1 MKLVLLI
8 LPFREE
14 PVSVANKEVGS
25 SLDIQTSARVYYWPQ
40 SESMDL
46 EAEKTVDASE
56 INPEELY
63 DVAIIGG
70 GPVGQYAAYYAGLR
84 GMRTKVIDSL
94 PQLGGQLSAL
104 YPEKYIFDVA
114 GYARVYAKELVEN
127 LTEQMMQYQPTLA
140 LDEKVTN
147 LTSNGVVAMTTERGA
162 SHYAKSAIIA
172 CGVGAFMPRKMA
184 AAGIEELEGRGVHY
198 FVNDTSSLAG
208 KRLMVVGG
216 GDSAFDW
223 TMNLYD
229 TAKSIVQIHRSDK
242 YKAHE
247 DSIAKVMSLPIE
259 FKPFFEVKSVHGEE
273 HVEGVTIFDN
283 RTKEE
288 FEYECDELLLN
299 LGFLTNLGP
308 IKQWGFEIVGNS
320 IHVNSRME
328 TNIPHVYGAGDIVT
342 YDGKLKL
349 IATGF
354 GEAAI
359 AVNHAKAAVDPTA
372 KVNPGHSSENVRD
385 KKPH

>member
-1 MKLVLLI
+1 M
-8 LPFREE
+8 
-14 PVSVANKEVGS
+14 SEV
-25 SLDIQTSARVYYWPQ
+25 
-40 SESMDL
+40 
-46 EAEKTVDASE
+46 
-56 INPEELY
+56 NPDELY

-84 GMRTKVIDSL
+84 GMKTKVIDSL

-114 GYARVYAKELVEN
+114 GYAKVYARDLVEN
-127 LTEQMMQYQPTLA
+127 LSEQMMQYGPTLA
-140 LDEKVTN
+140 LDQKVVN
-147 LTSNGVVAMTTERGA
+147 LISNGVVTLETEQEVNKVVQKRT
-162 SHYAKSAIIA
+162 HYAKAAIVA
-172 CGVGAFMPRKMA
+172 AGVGAFLPRKIA
-184 AAGIEELEGRGVHY
+184 QAGLEELEGRGVHY
-198 FVNDTSSLAG
+198 FVTDKSILAG
-208 KRLMVVGG
+208 KRLVVVGG

-223 TMNLYD
+223 TLNLYD
-229 TAKSIVQIHRSDK
+229 AAKSILQIHRSDK

-247 DSIAKVMSLPIE
+247 DTIKKVMALPVD
-259 FKPFFEVKSVHGEE
+259 FRPFHEVKAVHGEE

-288 FEYECDELLLN
+288 FFYPCDELLLN

-320 IHVNSRME
+320 IHVNTRME
-328 TNIPHVYGAGDIVT
+328 TSVPGVYGAGDIVT

-359 AVNHAKAAVDPTA
+359 AVNHAKAHVDPAA
-372 KVNPGHSSENVRD
+372 KVNPGHSSEGPAD
-385 KKPH
+385 KKAH

>member
-1 MKLVLLI
+1 MSDVNTDEI
-8 LPFREE
+8 LEQ
-14 PVSVANKEVGS
+14 
-25 SLDIQTSARVYYWPQ
+25 DI
-40 SESMDL
+40 D
-46 EAEKTVDASE
+46 
-56 INPEELY
+56 
-63 DVAIIGG
+63 DVAIVGG

-84 GMRTKVIDSL
+84 GMKTKVIDSL

-114 GYARVYAKELVEN
+114 GYAKVYARDLVDN
-127 LTEQMMQYQPTLA
+127 LSEQMMQYGPKLA
-140 LDEKVTN
+140 LDEKVVS
-147 LTSNGVVAMTTERGA
+147 LTSDSGLITMETEQEINKIVHRRT
-162 SHYAKSAIIA
+162 HYAKSAIIA
-172 CGVGAFMPRKMA
+172 AGVGAFLPRKIA
-184 AAGIEELEGRGVHY
+184 KAGLEELEGRGVHY
-198 FVNDTSSLAG
+198 FVNDKSILAG
-208 KRLMVVGG
+208 KRLVVVGG

-223 TMNLYD
+223 TLNLYD
-229 TAKSIVQIHRSDK
+229 AAESILQIHRSDK

-247 DSIAKVMSLPIE
+247 DTIEKVMALPIE
-259 FKPFFEVKSVHGEE
+259 FKPFYEVKQVHGEE

-283 RTKEE
+283 RTKDE
-288 FEYECDELLLN
+288 FGQYQESYYACDELLLN

-328 TNIPHVYGAGDIVT
+328 TNIPGVYGAGDIVT

-359 AVNHAKAAVDPTA
+359 AVNHAKAHIDPTA
-372 KVNPGHSSENVRD
+372 KVNPGHSSENVPE

>member
-1 MKLVLLI
+1 M
-8 LPFREE
+8 
-14 PVSVANKEVGS
+14 
-25 SLDIQTSARVYYWPQ
+25 
-40 SESMDL
+40 
-46 EAEKTVDASE
+46 DASE

-63 DVAIIGG
+63 DIAIIGG

-84 GMRTKVIDSL
+84 GMKTKVIDSL

-114 GYARVYAKELVEN
+114 GYAKVYAKDLVEN
-127 LTEQMMQYQPTLA
+127 LTEQMMQYRPTLS
-140 LDEKVTN
+140 LDEKVIN
-147 LTSNGVVAMTTERGA
+147 LTSNGVVTMETEKGA
-162 SHYAKSAIIA
+162 THYAKSAVIA

-184 AAGIEELEGRGVHY
+184 AAGLLELEGRGVHY
-198 FVNDTSSLAG
+198 FVNDKSSLAG
-208 KRLMVVGG
+208 KRLVVVGG

-229 TAKSIVQIHRSDK
+229 IAKSIVQIHRSDK
-242 YKAHE
+242 FKAHE

-259 FKPFFEVKSVHGEE
+259 FKTFHELKAVHGEE
-273 HVEGVTIFDN
+273 HVTGVTIFDS

-288 FEYECDELLLN
+288 MYLECDELLLN

-308 IKQWGFEIVGNS
+308 IKQWGFNIVGNS
-320 IHVNSRME
+320 VQVNSRME
-328 TNIPHVYGAGDIVT
+328 TNIAGVYGAGDIVD
-342 YDGKLKL
+342 YSGKLKL

-359 AVNHAKAAVDPTA
+359 AVNHAKALVDPAA
-372 KVNPGHSSENVRD
+372 KVNPGHSSESVPD
-385 KKPH
+385 KKAH

>member
-1 MKLVLLI
+1 VSEVNPDELL
-8 LPFREE
+8 E
-14 PVSVANKEVGS
+14 K
-25 SLDIQTSARVYYWPQ
+25 DIF
-40 SESMDL
+40 
-46 EAEKTVDASE
+46 
-56 INPEELY
+56 

-84 GMRTKVIDSL
+84 GMKTKVIDSL

-114 GYARVYAKELVEN
+114 GYAKVYARDLVEN
-127 LTEQMMQYQPTLA
+127 LSEQMMQYGPTLA
-140 LDEKVTN
+140 LDQKVVN
-147 LTSNGVVAMTTERGA
+147 LTSNGVVTMETEKGET
-162 SHYAKSAIIA
+162 HYAKSAIIA
-172 CGVGAFMPRKMA
+172 AGVGAFMPRKIA
-184 AAGIEELEGRGVHY
+184 QAGLEELEGRGVHY
-198 FVNDTSSLAG
+198 FVTDTSILAG
-208 KRLMVVGG
+208 KRLVVVGG

-223 TMNLYD
+223 TLNLYD
-229 TAKSIVQIHRSDK
+229 TAKSILQIHRSDK

-247 DSIAKVMSLPIE
+247 DTIEKVMALPIE
-259 FKPFFEVKSVHGEE
+259 FKPFFEVKTVHGEE

-288 FEYECDELLLN
+288 FYYPCDELLLN

-320 IHVNSRME
+320 IAVNTRME
-328 TNIPHVYGAGDIVT
+328 TSVPGVYGAGDIVT

-359 AVNHAKAAVDPTA
+359 AVNHAKAHVDPAA
-372 KVNPGHSSENVRD
+372 KVNPGHSSESVPD
-385 KKPH
+385 KKAH

>member
-1 MKLVLLI
+1 M
-8 LPFREE
+8 
-14 PVSVANKEVGS
+14 SEV
-25 SLDIQTSARVYYWPQ
+25 
-40 SESMDL
+40 
-46 EAEKTVDASE
+46 
-56 INPEELY
+56 NPEELF

-84 GMRTKVIDSL
+84 GMKTKVIDSL

-114 GYARVYAKELVEN
+114 GYAKVYARDLVEN
-127 LTEQMMQYQPTLA
+127 LSEQMMQYGPTLA
-140 LDEKVTN
+140 LDQKVVN
-147 LTSNGVVAMTTERGA
+147 LTSNGVVTMETEQEVNKVVQHRT
-162 SHYAKSAIIA
+162 HYAKAVIVA
-172 CGVGAFMPRKMA
+172 AGVGAFLPRKIA
-184 AAGIEELEGRGVHY
+184 QAGLEELEGRGVHY
-198 FVNDTSSLAG
+198 FVTDTSILAG
-208 KRLMVVGG
+208 KRLVVVGG

-223 TMNLYD
+223 TLNLYD
-229 TAKSIVQIHRSDK
+229 TAKSILQIHRSDK

-247 DSIAKVMSLPIE
+247 DTIEKVMALPVE

-288 FEYECDELLLN
+288 SYYPCDELLLN

-320 IHVNSRME
+320 IAVNTRME
-328 TNIPHVYGAGDIVT
+328 TNVPGVYGAGDIVT

-359 AVNHAKAAVDPTA
+359 AVNHAKAHVDPAA
-372 KVNPGHSSENVRD
+372 KVNPGHSSESVPE

>member
-1 MKLVLLI
+1 M
-8 LPFREE
+8 
-14 PVSVANKEVGS
+14 
-25 SLDIQTSARVYYWPQ
+25 
-40 SESMDL
+40 
-46 EAEKTVDASE
+46 DASD
-56 INPEELY
+56 IRQEELF
-63 DVAIIGG
+63 DIAIIGG

-84 GMRTKVIDSL
+84 GMKTKVIDSL
-94 PQLGGQLSAL
+94 PQLGGQLAAL

-114 GYARVYAKELVEN
+114 GYAKVYAKDLVEN
-127 LTEQMMQYQPTLA
+127 LSEQMMQYGPTLA
-140 LDEKVTN
+140 LDEKVVN
-147 LTSNGVVAMTTERGA
+147 LTSDGVVTMETEKGA
-162 SHYAKSAIIA
+162 RHYAKSAVIA
-172 CGVGAFMPRKMA
+172 AGVGAFMPRKMA

-198 FVNDTSSLAG
+198 FVGEKSLLQG

-229 TAKSIVQIHRSDK
+229 IAKSIVQIHRSDK

-247 DSIAKVMSLPIE
+247 DSIQKVMSLPIE
-259 FKPFFEVKSVHGEE
+259 FKPFHEVKAVHGEE

-288 FEYECDELLLN
+288 FHYECDELLLN

-308 IKQWGFEIVGNS
+308 IKQWGFHIVGNS
-320 IHVNSRME
+320 IEVNSRME
-328 TNIPHVYGAGDIVT
+328 TNVPSVYGAGDIVT

-359 AVNHAKAAVDPTA
+359 AVNHAKAKVDPTA
-372 KVNPGHSSENVRD
+372 KVNPGHSSENVPE
-385 KKPH
+385 KKH

>member
-1 MKLVLLI
+1 M
-8 LPFREE
+8 
-14 PVSVANKEVGS
+14 SEV
-25 SLDIQTSARVYYWPQ
+25 
-40 SESMDL
+40 
-46 EAEKTVDASE
+46 
-56 INPEELY
+56 NPEELF

-84 GMRTKVIDSL
+84 GMKTKVIDSL

-114 GYARVYAKELVEN
+114 GYAKVYARDLVEN
-127 LTEQMMQYQPTLA
+127 LSEQMMQYGPTLA
-140 LDEKVTN
+140 LDQKVVN
-147 LTSNGVVAMTTERGA
+147 LTSNGVVTMETEKGET
-162 SHYAKSAIIA
+162 HYAKSAIIA
-172 CGVGAFMPRKMA
+172 AGVGAFMPRKIA
-184 AAGIEELEGRGVHY
+184 QAGLEELEGRGVHY
-198 FVNDTSSLAG
+198 FVTDKSILAG
-208 KRLMVVGG
+208 KRLVVVGG

-223 TMNLYD
+223 TLNLYD
-229 TAKSIVQIHRSDK
+229 TAQSILQIHRSDK

-247 DSIAKVMSLPIE
+247 DTIEKVMALPID
-259 FKPFFEVKSVHGEE
+259 FRPFFEVKAVHGEE

-288 FEYECDELLLN
+288 SYYPCDELLLN

-308 IKQWGFEIVGNS
+308 IKQWGFDIVGNS
-320 IHVNSRME
+320 INVNTRME
-328 TNIPHVYGAGDIVT
+328 TNVPGVYGAGDIVT

-359 AVNHAKAAVDPTA
+359 AVNHAKAHVDPAA
-372 KVNPGHSSENVRD
+372 KVNPGHSSESVPE

>member
-1 MKLVLLI
+1 M
-8 LPFREE
+8 
-14 PVSVANKEVGS
+14 SEV
-25 SLDIQTSARVYYWPQ
+25 
-40 SESMDL
+40 
-46 EAEKTVDASE
+46 
-56 INPEELY
+56 NPEELY

-84 GMRTKVIDSL
+84 GMKTKVIDSL

-114 GYARVYAKELVEN
+114 GYAKVYARDLVEN
-127 LTEQMMQYQPTLA
+127 LSEQMMQYGPTLA
-140 LDEKVTN
+140 LDEKVVN
-147 LTSNGVVAMTTERGA
+147 LTSNGVVTMQTEKGRT
-162 SHYAKSAIIA
+162 HYAKSAIIA
-172 CGVGAFMPRKMA
+172 AGVGAFMPRKIA
-184 AAGIEELEGRGVHY
+184 QAGLEELEGRGVHY
-198 FVNDTSSLAG
+198 FVTDMSLLAG
-208 KRLMVVGG
+208 KRLVVVGG

-223 TMNLYD
+223 TLNLYD
-229 TAKSIVQIHRSDK
+229 TARSILQIHRSDK

-247 DSIAKVMSLPIE
+247 DTVEKVMALPIE
-259 FKPFFEVKSVHGEE
+259 FKPFYEVKTVHGEE

-288 FEYECDELLLN
+288 EYYPCDELLLN

-320 IHVNSRME
+320 IHVNTRME
-328 TNIPHVYGAGDIVT
+328 TNVPGVYGAGDIVT

-354 GEAAI
+354 GEAAT
-359 AVNHAKAAVDPTA
+359 AVNHAKAHVDPTA
-372 KVNPGHSSENVRD
+372 KVNPGHSSESVPE
-385 KKPH
+385 KKA